1 MNKLCRLL
9 LLVSCIFLVTGG
21 AEVSAQRKKST
32 SKPKARVESSKP
44 KKTETSADVRRQ
56 QESTN
61 REITRTREQIRLNEK
76 EVSSKLSQLSALGDQ
91 IATGK
96 KKVAASQLEVNKLEA
111 ELGSLQSSIDAEKRQ
126 LNRLRA
132 EYLSAVKKMRAKR
145 KQSSVLAFIFSSGS
159 FNEAMRRMRYLRQ
172 FSKWRENKSAEIEG
186 RVAELHKQTELLAR
200 TKTLHDKALAEN
212 VAAQSALQKQYAAQ
226 DAIVVEL
233 KKNGQALRQHL
244 ARKQSEANALKNRVS
259 ALIAEE
265 QRKADADRQAREQAE
280 AKRKAELARQKE
292 QERLAAEKAESERR
306 AAEQKRSRDEEL
318 LAQQTAKNKK
328 ESDAG
333 KKKETGPVKKQDKKP
348 VKTEPKK
355 QEKVKTQDKVNKQT
369 KQPEKKS
376 ESEVNYAQARGRQPR
391 TSQNSPSI
399 DTPKAQA
406 PPVGGSDFASNK
418 GSLPRP
424 VSGPFRITS
433 RFGNNPLP
441 DMPNVTYDNPGI
453 DAVVNKG
460 ATASAVFAG
469 TVSGVYV
476 VPGYGTVIIVNHDGY
491 FTVYG
496 NIAQASVKVGD
507 KVKQGHA
514 LGKVADD
521 DDDAGRGLIH
531 FEVWKKRDKQDPA
544 AWIR

>member
-1 MNKLCRLL
+1 MNKLFRLL
-9 LLVSCIFLVTGG
+9 LLAACISFVSGG
-21 AEVSAQRKKST
+21 AQVSAQRKKT
-32 SKPKARVESSKP
+32 ASKPKARVESSKS

-61 REITRTREQIRLNEK
+61 REISRTREQIRLNEK
-76 EVSSKLSQLSALGDQ
+76 EVSSKLSQLSALGEQ
-91 IATGK
+91 IESGK
-96 KKVAASQLEVNKLEA
+96 KKVAASQQEVNKLAA
-111 ELGSLQSSIDAEKRQ
+111 ELGSLQASIDSETRQ

-132 EYLSAVKKMRAKR
+132 EYLGAVKKMRAKR
-145 KQSSVLAFIFSSGS
+145 KQTSVLAFIFSSGS

-186 RVAELHKQTELLAR
+186 RVAELHKQTELLAQ
-200 TKTLHDKALAEN
+200 TKTRHDKALAEN
-212 VAAQSALQKQYAAQ
+212 VAAQNALQKQYAAQ

-233 KKNGQALRQHL
+233 KKNGQALREHL
-244 ARKQSEANALKNRVS
+244 ARKQSEANALKSRVS

-265 QRKADADRQAREQAE
+265 QRKAEADRQAREQAE
-280 AKRKAELARQKE
+280 ARRKAELARRKE
-292 QERLAAEKAESERR
+292 QERLAAEKADAERR
-306 AAEQKRSRDEEL
+306 AAEQKRLRDEEL

-328 ESDAG
+328 ESDSG
-333 KKKETGPVKKQDKKP
+333 KKKETKQPKKQDSKP
-348 VKTEPKK
+348 AKNDSKK
-355 QEKVKTQDKVNKQT
+355 QEKVKTQDKPNKQT
-369 KQPEKKS
+369 KQSEKKS
-376 ESEVNYAQARGRQPR
+376 ETEVSYAEARGRQPR
-391 TSQNSPSI
+391 NSGNSPSI
-399 DTPKAQA
+399 DSPK
-406 PPVGGSDFASNK
+406 PVTQPAAGGDFASHK

-460 ATASAVFAG
+460 ATAAAVFAG